1 MRFFY
6 ISRLMVYL
14 RTINF
19 LLILFLFISCKKFD
33 QNNFKILP
41 SVKEYTFTGN
51 YSNLNF
57 NTNFSFHSKNNDTVP
72 VILDNTIKLFKG
84 DNNSK
89 IRFEIDKNYNIAKE
103 GYFLTIDKN
112 QIKII
117 ARDKAGLFYS
127 FNTLIQLLKDSKDQ
141 NVNLPIIDILDYPS
155 LSYRSVH
162 IDVKHH
168 TEKKE
173 YYFNLIDELAS
184 IKINGIIIE
193 FEDKLGYERR
203 SDIAAPD
210 SFSIEWWKKL
220 SKYAYLRNIKISPL
234 IQGLGHASFILKHDN
249 YKSLRDVS
257 NSDWAFNPLDPET
270 YNVQFD
276 LYKDAIE
283 ATPYGQFLHVGGDE
297 VRVKNRNGIEGFELN
312 LLWLN
317 KVSDFA
323 KKNNRVPIFW
333 DDMYLKHGGVWN
345 VTRNTSLSK
354 NDVDNIW
361 KKNKKQLTEYIDDF
375 PKNCIYMRWNYF
387 YPWAEGNLKTIDWY
401 KENDMKVMGATAGQ
415 TRWILMPQDY
425 SNIESIKSFSLT
437 SVEKNL
443 DGLLLTLWD
452 DDSPHFELYKRGIYS
467 FAEYTWGGKDL
478 NPNDFK
484 SNFRHRY
491 FSPDFSDIEYSFI
504 DELDMPV
511 RDWANLFVVEKKH
524 RNQITKTSLP
534 LETHIIELPEINNSG
549 KWNQKFDKK
558 ISIAKKHIKDLK
570 IIIEKIKL
578 QQMKTIRGSY
588 ALEVYEQVA
597 KLALFSYETFI
608 AISNFDNGKNDLSSL
623 LNKENEFVS
632 IRNNFEEVYAKSR
645 NIIKPDN
652 YILDQDHHNHTA
664 NQTLN
669 MDWQFIA
676 EIKLFEKIN
685 LTYK

>member
-1 MRFFY
+1 MKYLIKLTLLFIFFY
-6 ISRLMVYL
+6 
-14 RTINF
+14 
-19 LLILFLFISCKKFD
+19 SCKNNEI
-33 QNNFKILP
+33 QNNFVLLP
-41 SVKEYTFTGN
+41 KVKSIEYSGE
-51 YSNLNF
+51 SSSLNHDSEYF
-57 NTNFSFHSKNNDTVP
+57 FHSETNSELP
-72 VILDNTIKLFKG
+72 VLLDSSFKLIKG
-84 DNNSK
+84 DFDNNNLSYK
-89 IRFEIDKNYNIAKE
+89 INNEIDTPAE
-103 GYFLTIDKN
+103 GYYLNISKNSIDITAK
-112 QIKII
+112 
-117 ARDKAGLFYS
+117 DEAGLFYS
-127 FNTLIQLLKDSKDQ
+127 FNSLRQLITDSKDQ
-141 NVNLPIIDILDYPS
+141 NINLPVVSIKDFPS
-155 LSYRSVH
+155 LKYRSIH

-173 YYFNLIDELAS
+173 YYFKLIDELAS
-184 IKINGIIIE
+184 LKINGIIVE
-193 FEDKLGYERR
+193 FEDKLGYEKRPI
-203 SDIAAPD
+203 IAAPD
-210 SFSIEWWKKL
+210 SYSISWWKSL
-220 SKYAYLRNIKISPL
+220 SNYANDRNIKISPL
-234 IQGLGHASFILKHDN
+234 IQGLGHASFILKHDK
-249 YKSLRDVS
+249 YKGLRDVS
-257 NSDWAFNPLDPET
+257 DNDWAFNPLNPET
-270 YNVQFD
+270 YDVQFD
-276 LYKDAIE
+276 LYKDAME
-283 ATPYGQFLHVGGDE
+283 ATPHGHFLHVGGDE
-297 VRVKNRNGIEGFELN
+297 VRVIDRDGKKGFELN

-317 KVSDFA
+317 KVSEFA
-323 KKNNRVPIFW
+323 KQNNRTPIFW
-333 DDMYLKHGGVWN
+333 DDMYLKHGGVWM
-345 VTRNTSLSK
+345 VTRNTKLTK
-354 NDVDNIW
+354 AKVDSIW
-361 KKNKKQLTEYIDDF
+361 INNEKKLTEYLDDF

-387 YPWAEGNLKTIDWY
+387 YTWAEGNLKTIDWY
-401 KENDMKVMGATAGQ
+401 KENNLKVMGATAGQ
-415 TRWILMPQDY
+415 TRWVLMPQDY

-534 LETHIIELPEINNSG
+534 LETHIVELPEINNSG

-558 ISIAKKHIKDLK
+558 ISIAKNHIKDLK

-578 QQMKTIRGSY
+578 QQTKTIRGNY